1 MTPVI
6 LFVFGTVVGSFL
18 NVVGL
23 RWNAKDFGGRSK
35 CPKCGKTLKWYEL
48 IPVFSF
54 LFLRGKCSKCSGK
67 ISWLYPIV
75 EIWTGLIFATVPLI
89 FLPVFCLYI
98 VITIYDLHHK
108 IIPDP
113 LVYIAITLSLIY
125 GYENWFVGLLL
136 FSFFASIWFLSRGRA
151 MGFGD
156 AKLALS
162 IGLLLGLSQGIY
174 ALILSFWLGALIGI
188 ILMQSKKINITMK
201 SEIPFAPFLVLGA
214 WLSLIF
220 HFNFLYVV

>member
-54 LFLRGKCSKCSGK
+54 LFLRGKCYKCSGK

-98 VITIYDLHHK
+98 V
-108 IIPDP
+108 
-113 LVYIAITLSLIY
+113 ITLSLIY

-162 IGLLLGLSQGIY
+162 IGLLLGLSQG
-174 ALILSFWLGALIGI
+174 
-188 ILMQSKKINITMK
+188 
-201 SEIPFAPFLVLGA
+201 
-214 WLSLIF
+214 
-220 HFNFLYVV
+220 